1 MNTITE
7 LYDKLTTGIVAFKEF
22 DSESNG
28 HKYRYATLNKDYI
41 EAIDVDAM
49 SHGAVLGLSEL
60 NLRPDD
66 NIEGFNVVDVVN
78 NDVFLLKPHYFTGVC
93 QHVAYTKT
101 PDYVNYPEALILLG
115 QRKSHGHC
123 EEDQEVVVLKHY
135 GRQYADNEFDLANCK
150 HIDIVIENANT
161 NTPIA
166 FKQMAIIQKNTDKGF
181 VEDFFIINEYNEA
194 IELSMPQAAIHAMFE
209 GHSVAALTSDKGPDQ
224 APVRLC
230 MYVKDN
236 VMAEHAER
244 FKAAQAFTQDD
255 MERVLNNAAPESDVL
270 AEMLEQNQYTA
281 IVFAE
286 RKGFMQVSHTD
297 GVRFIAEAH
306 EADLGNFPTFGQDV
320 VMPAVGLFV
329 RDEHGQYDWEFYLT
343 QPQQDLA
350 A

>member
-28 HKYRYATLNKDYI
+28 HKYRYATLNADYI
-41 EAIDVDAM
+41 KAIGVDAM
-49 SHGAVLGLSEL
+49 SHGAVLGLSDN

-101 PDYVNYPEALILLG
+101 PDYVNYPEALISLG
-115 QRKSHGHC
+115 QRKIKSENNG
-123 EEDQEVVVLKHY
+123 EQDKELVVLKHY
-135 GRQYADNEFDLANCK
+135 GKQYADNEFDLANCK
-150 HIDIVIENANT
+150 NINIVIENPNT

-166 FKQMAIIQKNTDKGF
+166 FKQMAIIQKNTDQGF
-181 VEDFFIINEYNEA
+181 VENFFIIYQNDEA
-194 IELSMPQAAIHAMFE
+194 IELSLPQAAIHAMFE
-209 GHSVAALTSDKGPDQ
+209 GNSVLATTIDK
-224 APVRLC
+224 APIMLC
-230 MYVKDN
+230 MYVKED
-236 VMAEHAER
+236 VMAEQLES
-244 FKAAQAFTQDD
+244 FNAAQAFTEDE
-255 MERVLNNAAPESDVL
+255 MERVLNNAPPENDIL
-270 AEMLEQNQYTA
+270 TEMLEQNKYTA

-286 RKGFMQVSHTD
+286 RKGFMQVSQTD
-297 GVRFIAEAH
+297 GIRFVAETH
-306 EADLGNFPTFGQDV
+306 EADLGKFPAFGQDV
-320 VMPAVGLFV
+320 FMPAVGLFV
-329 RDEHGQYDWEFYLT
+329 SDEKGQYNWEFYLT